1 MTSEASIWERS
12 SAALH
17 SSCAFA
23 YSILTDSSSPWT
35 ELVLYQ
41 VTAFEVIKTIAP
53 VDE

>member
-35 ELVLYQ
+35 ELVLNQ
-41 VTAFEVIKTIAP
+41 VTAYEVI
-53 VDE
+53 